1 MWALM
6 LAIKGLREKHWV
18 PICLFVYV
26 CVTAEFF
33 HILLNVYFIVLVFVL
48 LTLPSPVQFF
58 FVVSYSAVEKTNF
71 PLRENKSFIL
81 SFSELSSVISLNW
94 LWITEVSL
102 QVSVVASGEEYL
114 SACGL
119 HICLHVCVMIWV
131 HIPHNSIA

>member
-1 MWALM
+1 MWVLM
-6 LAIKGLREKHWV
+6 LAIKGLREKH
-18 PICLFVYV
+18 CLF
-26 CVTAEFF
+26 
-33 HILLNVYFIVLVFVL
+33 LFVL
-48 LTLPSPVQFF
+48 LQNFSTSCLMYILFYLFSFFRPVQVF
-58 FVVSYSAVEKTNF
+58 FVVSNSAVEKTNF

-114 SACGL
+114 SACAL

-131 HIPHNSIA
+131 YIPHNSIA